1 MLENPQNENSMPLS
15 IPEFNTSDALVFD
28 HLINK
33 FSSDTVMINILI
45 YGNVDVAGYSDDII
59 NTEAIYILNSILNS
73 FKYLLLVLSVLLHN
87 HILYSITFHFE
98 SKTVW
103 KAFTSEWQ
111 IASITQYAVGFY
123 RVMDDNKNDALS
135 RWYHITHP
143 SPNILLGGWPVLLK
157 PNKPWQGSIPTSI
170 VVHKH

>member
-33 FSSDTVMINILI
+33 FSSDTVINILM

-98 SKTVW
+98 P
-103 KAFTSEWQ
+103 E
-111 IASITQYAVGFY
+111 QYE
-123 RVMDDNKNDALS
+123 KLL
-135 RWYHITHP
+135 HP
-143 SPNILLGGWPVLLK
+143 NGRLH
-157 PNKPWQGSIPTSI
+157 Q
-170 VVHKH
+170 